1 MPGPAN
7 TDELVRYLVTALVE
21 HPEDV
26 VIEKSEG
33 DAGVAYAVTVHPDD
47 IGKVIGRGGRIIKSI
62 RTLVRSAASL
72 NNSDASVEVLG

>member
-7 TDELVRYLVTALVE
+7 TDELVRYLITSLVE

-26 VIEKSEG
+26 VIQSTEG
-33 DAGVAYAVTVHPDD
+33 EAGIAYEVTVHADD
-47 IGKVIGRGGRIIKSI
+47 VGKVIGRGGRIIKSI

-72 NNSDASVEVLG
+72 NGSDASVEVLG